1 MVHKLLYVPTSE
13 RNFSTATV
21 CHIVMWCQC
30 RRYLISFQ
38 VSTYQRMTDLDRNSA
53 PPSLL
58 LNAHHPLYTTL
69 FLYIHLCTIP
79 FTNLE
84 TKHIK
89 DRTQDWLLWPSR
101 ERRIVANGD
110 LGFQLFCETASCSFC
125 WTIVREW
132 HRPTRPRGTVECHH
146 LWKFGPSCFGRR
158 NNKWWSKELF
168 SVCLRTILCMLNDLI
183 IFRSIG
189 FAGECLGQ
197 HIGDAQTANLGDGSG
212 YGRSLLCT
220 LYSVVFLLHIHLQR
234 TRHLKSVTILGILSS
249 DPARK
254 R

>member
-1 MVHKLLYVPTSE
+1 M
-13 RNFSTATV
+13 R
-21 CHIVMWCQC
+21 
-30 RRYLISFQ
+30 
-38 VSTYQRMTDLDRNSA
+38 
-53 PPSLL
+53 
-58 LNAHHPLYTTL
+58 
-69 FLYIHLCTIP
+69 
-79 FTNLE
+79 
-84 TKHIK
+84 
-89 DRTQDWLLWPSR
+89 
-101 ERRIVANGD
+101 
-110 LGFQLFCETASCSFC
+110 
-125 WTIVREW
+125 
-132 HRPTRPRGTVECHH
+132 
-146 LWKFGPSCFGRR
+146 
-158 NNKWWSKELF
+158 
-168 SVCLRTILCMLNDLI
+168 MLNDLI

>member
-1 MVHKLLYVPTSE
+1 MLITLFILLYSSTFTYALYPSQISRRNTSRIVPKTGYYDPRE
-13 RNFSTATV
+13 KGG
-21 CHIVMWCQC
+21 
-30 RRYLISFQ
+30 
-38 VSTYQRMTDLDRNSA
+38 
-53 PPSLL
+53 SLL
-58 LNAHHPLYTTL
+58 TVTWVFH
-69 FLYIHLCTIP
+69 
-79 FTNLE
+79 
-84 TKHIK
+84 
-89 DRTQDWLLWPSR
+89 
-101 ERRIVANGD
+101 
-110 LGFQLFCETASCSFC
+110 LFCETASCSFC

-132 HRPTRPRGTVECHH
+132 HRPTRPRGTAECHH

-168 SVCLRTILCMLNDLI
+168 SVCLRTILRMLNDLI
-183 IFRSIG
+183 VFRSIG

-220 LYSVVFLLHIHLQR
+220 LYSVVFLLHILQR